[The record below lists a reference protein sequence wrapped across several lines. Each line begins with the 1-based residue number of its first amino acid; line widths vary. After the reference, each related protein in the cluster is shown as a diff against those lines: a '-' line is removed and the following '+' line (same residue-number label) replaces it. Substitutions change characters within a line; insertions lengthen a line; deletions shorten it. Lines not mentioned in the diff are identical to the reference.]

1 MSYVYFYCNHLYFHS
16 LNYPCIKLSCMKI
29 THSSLTQSSKFRLL
43 KILMRIQ
50 MIVCLRPM
58 WRKSPIQLQVPQNK
72 MSTKEAFN
80 GRPAKNQQVRKK
92 ILKTRIFE
100 ISCDIAEKL
109 RIFFMNVRKTAFTHQ
124 MCKIGS
130 IPISKMRLFYLLT
143 GVRNYIKDMIMKIIE
158 VHAEVF
164 AVSPVFVTRVT
175 QKVIEAVS
183 EELTRL
189 IQCVTEH
196 GPYSP
201 IQVKIVNSSQPKTQ
215 SINSVAFCAVCVYF
229 LEICTIS

>member
-1 MSYVYFYCNHLYFHS
+1 MV
-16 LNYPCIKLSCMKI
+16 
-29 THSSLTQSSKFRLL
+29 
-43 KILMRIQ
+43 
-50 MIVCLRPM
+50 
-58 WRKSPIQLQVPQNK
+58 
-72 MSTKEAFN
+72 
-80 GRPAKNQQVRKK
+80 
-92 ILKTRIFE
+92 
-100 ISCDIAEKL
+100 
-109 RIFFMNVRKTAFTHQ
+109 
-124 MCKIGS
+124 
-130 IPISKMRLFYLLT
+130 LLT

-201 IQVKIVNSSQPKTQ
+201 IQVRLTKHGQYSPIQEKLVNTLSQNLGPTVQ
-215 SINSVAFCAVCVYF
+215 FQQD
-229 LEICTIS
+229 

>member
-1 MSYVYFYCNHLYFHS
+1 MEEKSNPIVGAIEQNVYKGGFQWKTCKK
-16 LNYPCIKLSCMKI
+16 PTGK
-29 THSSLTQSSKFRLL
+29 QKF
-43 KILMRIQ
+43 
-50 MIVCLRPM
+50 
-58 WRKSPIQLQVPQNK
+58 
-72 MSTKEAFN
+72 
-80 GRPAKNQQVRKK
+80 
-92 ILKTRIFE
+92 LKTRIFE
-100 ISCDIAEKL
+100 ISSDIAEKL

-124 MCKIGS
+124 ICKIGS
-130 IPISKMRLFYLLT
+130 IPKSMMRLFYLLT

-201 IQVKIVNSSQPKTQ
+201 IQVRIVNSS
-215 SINSVAFCAVCVYF
+215 
-229 LEICTIS
+229 